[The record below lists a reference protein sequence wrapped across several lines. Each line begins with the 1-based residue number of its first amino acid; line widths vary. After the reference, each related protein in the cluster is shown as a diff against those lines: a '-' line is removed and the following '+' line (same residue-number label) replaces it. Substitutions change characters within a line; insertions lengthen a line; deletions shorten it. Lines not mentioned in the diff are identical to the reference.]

1 MTRWNFPAS
10 IILPCRFHHAPES
23 APVKY
28 RHHALII
35 NLADYLTQ
43 KAQLGHSGNPV
54 PVTIKNAP
62 QKIGINES
70 AMMKIIELLKA
81 QEPQIKEFF
90 KITTAVN

>member
-1 MTRWNFPAS
+1 MVQLLMTRWNFPAS

-28 RHHALII
+28 RHQALII

-62 QKIGINES
+62 LGSPVKHPDGLDP
-70 AMMKIIELLKA
+70 KLRK
-81 QEPQIKEFF
+81 
-90 KITTAVN
+90 